1 MTDAVHHQTH
11 LSVYQVDRTPYRSLR
26 AEIEHGHWALSFVRE
41 GSVETLTRGQRHAA
55 PGGTVMIHPPSLPYA
70 EYAEVPGTH
79 EWIVFECDARPGL
92 ALFRR
97 YPVAPVVPL
106 AEPGAFSALFDPLL
120 RAWEGPPSA
129 ARDMHVS
136 ALALQILALVL
147 ESWEASGSPPRPP
160 ALMTAQDRFSGLV
173 VYLSQ
178 NLHRKLGR
186 DDIAAFAHLQPN
198 YLDRVFRR
206 TYGASP
212 MQMLR
217 DLRLQRARHLLESS
231 DHTVAAVAEMC
242 GFEEAG
248 YFTRVFRQQTGRTPS
263 EYRHYLGA
271 ARRSYSAGGAPGERH
286 EGA

>member
-1 MTDAVHHQTH
+1 MTDAVHHQTQ
-11 LSVYQVDRTPYRSLR
+11 LSVYQVARTPYRSLQ

-41 GSVETLTRGQRHAA
+41 GDVETLTRGKRHAA
-55 PGGTVMIHPPSLPYA
+55 PRGTVMVHPPSLPYA
-70 EYAEVPGTH
+70 EYAEAPGTH
-79 EWIVFECDARPGL
+79 EWIVFECDLRPGL

-106 AEPGAFSALFDPLL
+106 AEPRAFSALFDPLL
-120 RAWEGPPSA
+120 RAWEGPSA
-129 ARDMHVS
+129 FRDVQVS
-136 ALALQILALVL
+136 ALTLQILALVL

-160 ALMTAQDRFSGLV
+160 ALMTAQDRFSGLI

-178 NLHRKLGR
+178 HLDRKLVR

-198 YLDRVFRR
+198 HLDRAFRQA
-206 TYGASP
+206 YGVAP
-212 MQMLR
+212 MRMLR

-248 YFTRVFRQQTGRTPS
+248 YFTRVFRRATGRTPG
-263 EYRHYLGA
+263 EYRRSLGA
-271 ARRSYSAGGAPGERH
+271 ARRTYSDVPAQEDPAQE
-286 EGA
+286 EA